1 MAFKPDQSSR
11 ILFALVAKSTS
22 ILASHCGVVGNFN
35 DVARD
40 LLLKLDQQAKYSSSP
55 SSMPTRMTYKD
66 GNYLYHYFLEHGQG
80 VIFLCITEDA
90 FPRKIAFDLMD
101 TLAGKLI
108 QQFPYQLQS
117 KVQMS
122 PFCLNGEFEPIIRA
136 EMEEANTNAI
146 SYKET
151 KVITVFWIFLKLH
164 LREPRY
170 NDTLI
175 LKNNFSFCRKK
186 IFRKKITAEMKN
198 IQAHQNQH

>member
-11 ILFALVAKSTS
+11 ILFALVAKRTS

-66 GNYLYHYFLEHGQG
+66 GNYLYHYFVEHGQE

-101 TLAGKLI
+101 TLAAKLL

-151 KVITVFWIFLKLH
+151 KVITLFRIFLKLH
-164 LREPRY
+164 R
-170 NDTLI
+170 
-175 LKNNFSFCRKK
+175 
-186 IFRKKITAEMKN
+186 
-198 IQAHQNQH
+198 

>member
-11 ILFALVAKSTS
+11 ILFALVAKRTS

-66 GNYLYHYFLEHGQG
+66 GNYLYHYFVEHEVRGG
-80 VIFLCITEDA
+80 IFLCITEDA

-101 TLAGKLI
+101 TLAGKLL

-117 KVQMS
+117 NVQPS

-136 EMEEANTNAI
+136 EMEKANTNAI
-146 SYKET
+146 SYEES
-151 KVITVFWIFLKLH
+151 KVIIVCS
-164 LREPRY
+164 E
-170 NDTLI
+170 I
-175 LKNNFSFCRKK
+175 LW
-186 IFRKKITAEMKN
+186 T
-198 IQAHQNQH
+198 IQKATI

>member
-22 ILASHCGVVGNFN
+22 ILASHCMVVGNFN

-55 SSMPTRMTYKD
+55 SMPTRMTYKD
-66 GNYLYHYFLEHGQG
+66 GNYLYHYFVEHGQG

-117 KVQMS
+117 KVQLS

-151 KVITVFWIFLKLH
+151 KVITVFRIFLKLH
-164 LREPRY
+164 RY
-170 NDTLI
+170 TFSHDII
-175 LKNNFSFCRKK
+175 L
-186 IFRKKITAEMKN
+186 
-198 IQAHQNQH
+198 H